1 MSKLD
6 NEPAPDRSPHLLSTI
21 LFLTEELPQHN

>member
-1 MSKLD
+1 MSKLH

-21 LFLTEELPQHN
+21 LFPSEELLQHD